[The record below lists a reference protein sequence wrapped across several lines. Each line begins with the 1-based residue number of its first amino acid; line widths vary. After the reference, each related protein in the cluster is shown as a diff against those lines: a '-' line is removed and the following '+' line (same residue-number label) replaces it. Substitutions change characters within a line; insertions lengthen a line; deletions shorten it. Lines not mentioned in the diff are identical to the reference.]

1 MTRCALSCA
10 RPALSDLSFGVRPIE
25 LADALYNAVE
35 LSADHGGK
43 PGCPHVLIAYQ
54 QVGVLGAVMVYGV
67 SRLIGGRT
75 TIILDTQAPEEHAI
89 VCIDRDKA
97 NELQSALRGYGRAK
111 STRVGVRISDD
122 GFDVVDFDEDGSP
135 VVVTVNLAVSKDDTE
150 IAALADSDPGG
161 EFSGH
166 FDIVDDYLIG
176 SGAPLLAPTLLH
188 FDALRRLIGL
198 KGLEAKAVDIA
209 MTKREHVLALA
220 AGPHFRGILGQL
232 DREVYAAVDGREGHL
247 LD

>member
-1 MTRCALSCA
+1 M
-10 RPALSDLSFGVRPIE
+10 SDLSFGVRPIE

-35 LSADHGGK
+35 LSGDHGGK

-54 QVGVLGAVMVYGV
+54 GDAEGVLGVVTVYGV

-75 TIILDTQAPEEHAI
+75 TIVLDTQAPEDHAA
-89 VCIDRDKA
+89 VAIDRDKA
-97 NELQSALRGYGRAK
+97 QELQSALRGYGRAK

-122 GFDVVDFDEDGSP
+122 GFDVVDFDEDDEP

-176 SGAPLLAPTLLH
+176 SGAPLLAPALLS
-188 FDALRRLIGL
+188 FDALRRLINL

-209 MTKREHVLALA
+209 MTKREHVLAIA
-220 AGPHFRGILGQL
+220 AGPHFRGILGTL
-232 DREVYAAVDGREGHL
+232 DREVYAEVGVRSSHL
-247 LD
+247 LG

>member
-1 MTRCALSCA
+1 M
-10 RPALSDLSFGVRPIE
+10 SDLSFGVRPIE

-35 LSADHGGK
+35 LSADHGGR

-54 QVGVLGAVMVYGV
+54 PAPDGVVGVVSVYGV

-75 TIILDTQAPEEHAI
+75 TIVLETQAPEDHAAVAI
-89 VCIDRDKA
+89 ARDKA
-97 NELQSALRGYGRAK
+97 QELQSALRAFGRAK

-135 VVVTVNLAVSKDDTE
+135 VVVTVNLAVSKDEEE

-161 EFSGH
+161 TFSGH

-176 SGAPLLAPTLLH
+176 SGAPLLAPTLLS
-188 FDALRRLIGL
+188 FDALRRLINL
-198 KGLEAKAVDIA
+198 KGLEARTVDIA
-209 MTKREHVLALA
+209 MTKHEHVLAIA
-220 AGPHFRGILGQL
+220 AGAHFRGILGEL
-232 DREVYAAVDGREGHL
+232 DRDVYVASDDARSSHL
-247 LD
+247 LG

>member
-1 MTRCALSCA
+1 
-10 RPALSDLSFGVRPIE
+10 LSFGVRPIE

-43 PGCPHVLIAYQ
+43 PGCPHVLIGYQ
-54 QVGVLGAVMVYGV
+54 ADADGVLGVVTVYGV

-75 TIILDTQAPEEHAI
+75 TIILDTQAPEDYAA
-89 VCIDRDKA
+89 VAIDRDKA
-97 NELQSALRGYGRAK
+97 NELQSALRGYGRGK

-122 GFDVVDFDEDGSP
+122 GFDVVDFDDEGEP
-135 VVVTVNLAVSKDDTE
+135 TVITANLVVSKDDDE
-150 IAALADSDPGG
+150 IAVLADSDPGG

-176 SGAPLLAPTLLH
+176 SGAPLLAPALLS
-188 FDALRRLIGL
+188 FDALRRLINL

-209 MTKREHVLALA
+209 MTKREHVLAIA
-220 AGPHFRGILGQL
+220 AGPHFRGILGTL
-232 DREVYAAVDGREGHL
+232 DREVYAEVGVRSSHL
-247 LD
+247 LG

>member
-1 MTRCALSCA
+1 M
-10 RPALSDLSFGVRPIE
+10 SDLSFGVRPIE

-54 QVGVLGAVMVYGV
+54 AAPDGVLGVVTVYGV

-75 TIILDTQAPEEHAI
+75 TVVLDTQAPEDHAA

-111 STRVGVRISDD
+111 STRVGVRISDE
-122 GFDVVDFDEDGSP
+122 GFDVVDFDEDGVP
-135 VVVTVNLAVSKDDTE
+135 VVATVNLAVSKDDTE
-150 IAALADSDPGG
+150 IAALADSDPEGK
-161 EFSGH
+161 FSGH
-166 FDIVDDYLIG
+166 FDMVDDYAGIG
-176 SGAPLLAPTLLH
+176 PLSGPTAVL
-188 FDALRRLIGL
+188 FEAVKRVTAL
-198 KGLEAKAVDIA
+198 KGLEAKVMD
-209 MTKREHVLALA
+209 LAGTTRDHIVA
-220 AGPHFRGILGQL
+220 IGAGPHFRGILGEI
-232 DREVYAAVDGREGHL
+232 DRDVYVTVDGREGHL

>member
-1 MTRCALSCA
+1 M
-10 RPALSDLSFGVRPIE
+10 SDLSFGVRPIE

-54 QVGVLGAVMVYGV
+54 PAPDGVVGVVTVYGV

-75 TIILDTQAPEEHAI
+75 TIVLDTQAPEDYAA

-97 NELQSALRGYGRAK
+97 NELQSALRSFGRAK

-122 GFDVVDFDEDGSP
+122 GFDVVDFDEEGDP
-135 VVVTVNLAVSKDDTE
+135 IVITAHLMVTKDDDE
-150 IAALADSDPGG
+150 VAVLADSDPGG
-161 EFSGH
+161 KFSGH

-176 SGAPLLAPTLLH
+176 SGAPLLAPTLLS
-188 FDALRRLIGL
+188 FDALRRLINL
-198 KGLEAKAVDIA
+198 KGLEARVVDIA
-209 MTKREHVLALA
+209 MTKREHVLAIA
-220 AGPHFRGILGQL
+220 AGLHFRGILGEL
-232 DREVYAAVDGREGHL
+232 DRDVYTGVDDVRSGHL
-247 LD
+247 LG

>member
-1 MTRCALSCA
+1 
-10 RPALSDLSFGVRPIE
+10 LSDLSFGVRPIE

-54 QVGVLGAVMVYGV
+54 PDAGGVLGVVTVYGV

-75 TIILDTQAPEEHAI
+75 TIILDTQAPEDYAA
-89 VCIDRDKA
+89 VAIDRDKA
-97 NELQSALRGYGRAK
+97 QELQSALRGYGRAK

-122 GFDVVDFDEDGSP
+122 GFDVVDFDEDGDP
-135 VVVTVNLAVSKDDTE
+135 VVVTVNLTVSKDDTE

-161 EFSGH
+161 AFSGH

-176 SGAPLLAPTLLH
+176 SGAPLLAPTLLT

-209 MTKREHVLALA
+209 MTKREHILAIA

-232 DREVYAAVDGREGHL
+232 DRGVYADDGLRSSHL